1 MSFVRT
7 VLWGPH
13 VLLLILAAGVWFT
26 LRGRFMQLWK
36 LPRMAAGAL
45 RGEGEAG
52 ERISPFQALSASLAG
67 SLGTGNII
75 GVAAALTAG
84 GPGAVVW
91 MWISAFFGMMTV
103 YAEGVLAA

>member
-1 MSFVRT
+1 M
-7 VLWGPH
+7 LWGPH

-52 ERISPFQALSASLAG
+52 DRISPFQALSAWRAG
-67 SLGTGNII
+67 SRGTGNSNR
-75 GVAAALTAG
+75 VAAAGTARRPGAG
-84 GPGAVVW
+84 GWVGVW
-91 MWISAFFGMMTV
+91 GW
-103 YAEGVLAA
+103 VLSF